1 MDMDIEIEP
10 VDGEEGPSGGD
21 TMSVET
27 EVLRGYVELVSSD
40 LVKSF
45 TTDKLREAIGT
56 TIRISRPAGSMD
68 TGQFTLSHREIS
80 YEDDLRGLSIPYL
93 ACSSSQIYKIEVNS
107 SMATP
112 IDASLHIP
120 NVKIPFRMYADPSTT
135 QGDIYWREYM
145 MGGSFGGIDFENL
158 IDTSKIYYDIA
169 IAFKIP
175 TTYQMTQTYNFLSRA
190 TPEPESTCT
199 IKANYLDY
207 NFLVQNYQDW
217 ASELSSELLIPNYYI
232 NSMKIYDDDLLDL
245 EDIDTIMKMQM
256 GYTKQRQ
263 NVFNYHFDT
272 GRLYSDMNRD
282 QYYGSH
288 FTTHTPK
295 DEYRNAALTQQQN
308 LIFDDHYFEWLDDA
322 AGVDSMGGY

>member
-56 TIRISRPAGSMD
+56 TIRISRPAGSRD

-272 GRLYSDMNRD
+272 
-282 QYYGSH
+282 
-288 FTTHTPK
+288 
-295 DEYRNAALTQQQN
+295 
-308 LIFDDHYFEWLDDA
+308 
-322 AGVDSMGGY
+322 